1 MVVVFNVIVIFSSWL
16 PDGSDTVL
24 GTVDRKL
31 HQVQSFPRKASFQE
45 ERWVQN
51 QDTDEWEPQ
60 ELLLE
65 QEAGAGRGRGAG
77 EIAMGGL
84 PGRLG
89 RVEGHSHR
97 DLA

>member
-60 ELLLE
+60 DCCWSKR
-65 QEAGAGRGRGAG
+65 QGRGGAEEQVRSPWG
-77 EIAMGGL
+77 VYLGGWV
-84 PGRLG
+84 G
-89 RVEGHSHR
+89 
-97 DLA
+97 